1 VSAFGADIDRK
12 DLLIAGLSLEVDS
25 TTVVADS
32 GIPAAVQTKFGG
44 KINDEAPPD
53 NGMTAVGELTG
64 PGIDSP
70 IRLVTKPGHLFQ
82 LPLLYEKG
90 DYVLRNVRLVSADGK
105 TLQTAVPSFANI
117 TVAKVLTT
125 KLSVHQLTPD
135 ELRARGITVDSTN
148 YDVFEYTF
156 VFAFHGDTVSVPYPV
171 IIDKRTHEVI
181 KAPASDPYDLPP
193 LPQHQSPPRFQWPA
207 PISFPLV
214 PPEVGGASQPPPA
227 EHEPHRIVPEI
238 PAGLVVP
245 SGFGVLHQFFAVILN
260 VGNSAP
266 AGSSVTVDSIS
277 ATLDAPLGLRL
288 AKTTPAVSIGQAVPI
303 VDEATGARFL
313 IAAAQGSAEW
323 SLEALKTGTHTVK
336 VQVRAT
342 YKAPNQPDTA
352 LQGNLSA
359 SFVVSDPRFQVNF
372 VHPDTVRSGEEYTA
386 YAFITNTSATAQTV
400 RVDPGQIPVCSGESS
415 WSGFNVCFPAAMDPV
430 EATIERGKTLT
441 VPYHLKSRLTGNVF
455 ASAGAADENIKVGV
469 SLSMGVSA
477 SGIPLSPATL
487 LMPFYTRYLDPDYV
501 AAQMSLFGLGNS
513 LATAPLSDRTALL
526 PRVIPNDVFRRAQDV
541 ARAGERIFIRRT
553 APNAAQPLEDRD
565 PLFDLSLDLLGNIER
580 AAELPFAPDLKEWD
594 ELRRSETSGRSA
606 SAAMTRQLERVG
618 LTAGKSPTD
627 FANDFAAATAHRS
640 PYLLAIV
647 HGAAVNGAARSYA
660 TTLTGITS
668 QTKLGVPA
676 EAAGPWT
683 RSMPFAELT
692 QFRSGSEYGELA
704 MVGRFSES
712 VRFDVVPASTDF
724 AVELIYP
731 AASNG
736 SMMRASFRVANASP
750 AGVSF
755 VIDRGTANII
765 VNGGLYVPVS
775 SPAAVAPV
783 TLAVS
788 GAAQDLHLNGEGR
801 TVSLLF
807 NRPVD
812 VADTAAIRDRIT
824 LTTDVAAIGYHA
836 SRRNSGARIY
846 IPGAA
851 LQADGLI
858 LNIHFDKTLAKSAAY
873 TIALDDSLLPGA
885 PPGSGSVHPRIDN
898 DAPAGLL
905 YGKVLLADNTP
916 VANAPVTL
924 DAKGLEQFD
933 QTLDGSITGNAS
945 DTGRY
950 LFEYIQR
957 DLNNAAPGTFRAETS
972 TANGL
977 IRSDGIIRSP
987 GEMQQ
992 LNLVFIGRGS
1002 VSGFVK
1008 YSDGR
1013 PLAGATVV
1021 AGSAGYNNPLLAEM
1035 KTGIASADGS
1045 FSITNL
1051 PVGPFTLSV
1060 SDAQGNIAFAANQIH
1075 FPGEALHQDLV
1086 IRLKPFPGTGTVR
1099 ITVRRSDVSASDPHS
1114 LVAGAHVGVFT
1125 EGYGL
1130 VDGLTDS
1137 NGRAEF
1143 TKVPAGPISILA
1155 ASFDITQQSAGVELD
1170 LHPDSVIDQT
1180 LTLDVPSAGDLVS
1193 RATLNGT
1200 VFRDDPFNPTN
1211 LTPVAGARITING
1224 FASVTAG
1231 ADGKFT
1237 YDGIPLALAGKQVV
1251 TAFDPTTGR
1260 LGAFSL
1266 PSALVAGA
1274 NAFNIVLSSA
1284 QPSGKGTIH
1293 VRLFDAAGQLVTN
1306 YQVLSPGFPV
1316 IELKE
1321 LDETPGIYEITGL
1334 PVPSGLDILA
1344 APAGIDARY
1353 GDQTASGRV
1362 QLDFPGQTATLDL
1375 RLPGQGTVIAHLGC
1389 APGVTE
1395 CNIDVHAPVV
1405 ITYRVFNPAEQDL
1418 TPQDRR
1424 VDPDANGVLN
1434 ITKVPVNQPAT
1445 VATFQNP
1452 LGYASAPVEMQF
1464 QGQQKEVFLVLTTT
1478 STISG
1483 RVLNWDRQ
1491 TPIAGAF
1498 VHLEGGATDLGNF
1511 PTAADGPF
1519 HIAGVAASASV
1530 RVIAEYSIDGVFPT
1544 GSIDTRTPT
1553 HGGPVNNLVVI
1564 LQEQAS
1570 VEGTIVDAAGV
1581 PVPLANYWTR
1591 ELSWPYQTHGS
1602 FQVPLSADRNG
1613 HFVVSNVFQGGIH
1626 ISAQSPQFQEQRG
1639 EYQGTILGEANNI
1652 TGVRIVVGAGGT
1664 GTITVTVYDGP
1675 VRVANA
1681 EATLLRGEE
1690 TFDFGQSDGNGVVT
1704 FDNVPAGNNY
1714 TVSVISR
1721 ARARAGRSGT
1731 IVVTQGS
1738 ITSVD
1743 IGLIVLGV
1751 VSGSLVDTE
1760 SAPERA
1766 IAGGHITLQSGYL
1779 TLRSTTDAAGNFR
1792 FDGVPEGAFTVEGY
1806 DFDSGRSTAP
1816 PLHFTLTSTI
1826 QELTGIKLTL
1836 EPTAS
1841 LTVQVYLP
1849 NDAGGPGVAAP
1860 LVDAV
1865 VRQSHYQRE
1874 QQGSGSG
1881 LVFPKLFA
1889 KASYQVT
1896 AKELGGEERTA
1907 DAEGTFAAGASSGTV
1922 ALTFKSSGTVQ
1933 VTVTSDDPA
1942 AATLIA
1948 SARVTISSAGKTLT
1962 LFPDANGNIT
1972 ASGLAL
1978 GSVSATATS
1987 QGLSASASGILASR
2001 STPLH
2006 LTLSLGR
2013 RITMAGH
2020 VEAEAGV
2027 GQPSVNTRVLV
2038 QISSSAIFNVIDIE
2052 AHTDSN
2058 GDYSITGVPVGNTSV
2073 KFDFYGPDGVTRGA
2087 TRTVVVPNGT
2097 VDTYPAPSVKLD
2109 ATGPRVVSIDPA
2121 NNANSVAPNSP
2132 VTITLTEPLAAS
2144 SISTS
2149 YFRVIASD
2157 DSQAAP
2163 VTITAETLSN
2173 GQYRI
2178 RLTPSVLLKS
2188 NMTYT
2193 IAVSDVITDPSGN
2206 KMTLAVTT
2214 NFTTVDYTEPRVV
2227 STTPTTSQPVGDGT
2241 TFYLRFNKAIDAGV
2255 FASGGSGTLRLEQ
2268 LTGNHGT
2275 ATGPPLQISVFTD
2288 TTSASTLIV
2297 APVGVALQPASYY
2310 RITINGARD
2319 TLQPPNVQTTAQ
2331 TFDFFS
2337 ADHVRPVVTINAPA
2351 ATTKLIAGVDYVAT
2365 VSILDEGI
2373 TPPHTSTDISY
2384 VQWFDS
2390 AGRPLTRVTT
2400 PPYGDILRNASGIT
2414 SATLKASAV
2423 DLSGN
2428 VSDIATQTWEVTPNL
2443 PPQNIVITTPASTYI
2458 ARSVTLTA
2466 TFDEDGL
2473 AVTSALAVSGKHGD
2487 GTPYVLDPR
2496 IHRISAQRLRRTTTS
2511 DAWPSVQYTI
2521 DVPADVKEA
2530 DTLQFVL
2537 ASLPKGLAQFH
2548 RSR

>member
-1 VSAFGADIDRK
+1 MTRIRGVLVAFAAIVCLGVSAFGADIDRK
-12 DLLIAGLSLEVDS
+12 DLLIVGLSLEVDT

-44 KINDEAPPD
+44 KVNDAAPPD

-64 PGIDSP
+64 PGIDTP

-90 DYVLRNVRLVSADGK
+90 AYVLGNIRLVSADGK

-156 VFAFHGDTVSVPYPV
+156 IFAFQGQTVSVPYPV

-181 KAPASDPYDLPP
+181 KAPAVDPYDLPP
-193 LPQHQSPPRFQWPA
+193 LPRHQSPPRFEP
-207 PISFPLV
+207 PIVHTFPLDR
-214 PPEVGGASQPPPA
+214 PEPGGGSQPPPG
-227 EHEPHRIVPEI
+227 EHEPHRESLSI

-245 SGFGVLHQFFAVILN
+245 SGFGVLHQFFAIILN

-266 AGSSVTVDSIS
+266 AGSSVTVDSVS

-288 AKTTPAVSIGQAVPI
+288 AKSTPAVSIGQPVPI

-342 YKAPNQPDTA
+342 YKAPNQPDTP

-400 RVDPGQIPVCSGESS
+400 RIDPGQIPVCSGESS
-415 WSGFNVCFPAAMDPV
+415 WSGFNVCFPTAMDPV

-441 VPYHLKSRLTGNVF
+441 VPYHLKSRLTGSVF

-501 AAQMSLFGLGNS
+501 AAQMSLFGLGYS

-541 ARAGERIFIRRT
+541 ARAGERIFIRR
-553 APNAAQPLEDRD
+553 ADPNVAQPLDDRE
-565 PLFDLSLDLLGNIER
+565 PLFDLSLDLLGNVER

-606 SAAMTRQLERVG
+606 SAAMTRQLERIG

-627 FANDFAAATAHRS
+627 FANDFAASTAHRS

-647 HGAAVNGAARSYA
+647 HGAAISGAARSYA
-660 TTLTGITS
+660 TTLTGNTS
-668 QTKLGVPA
+668 QTKLSVPA

-704 MVGRFSES
+704 MIGRFSES
-712 VRFDVVPASTDF
+712 VRLDVVPSSTDF

-731 AASNG
+731 STTDG
-736 SMMRASFRVANASP
+736 SIMRASFRVASASP

-775 SPAAVAPV
+775 SPSAVLPV
-783 TLAVS
+783 TLAIS

-807 NRPVD
+807 NRPID
-812 VADTAAIRDRIT
+812 VADTSTLRDLIT

-836 SRRNSGARIY
+836 QRRNGGTRIY

-851 LQADGLI
+851 LQADGRI
-858 LNIHFDKTLAKSAAY
+858 LNVHFDKTLAKSASY
-873 TIALDDSLLPGA
+873 TIALEDSLLPGA
-885 PPGSGSVHPRIDN
+885 PVGSGTIHPRIDN

-924 DAKGLEQFD
+924 DAKGFQQFD
-933 QTLDGSITGNAS
+933 RTLDGSVTGNPG

-987 GEMQQ
+987 GELRQ
-992 LNLVFIGRGS
+992 LNLVFIGRGT
-1002 VSGFVK
+1002 VNGFVS

-1013 PLAGATVV
+1013 PLVGATVV
-1021 AGSAGYNNPLLAEM
+1021 AGSAGYNNPLMAEM
-1035 KTGIASADGS
+1035 KTAIAGADGS
-1045 FSITNL
+1045 FSISDL

-1075 FPGEALHQDLV
+1075 FPGEALRQDLV

-1130 VDGLTDS
+1130 VDGTTDS

-1155 ASFDITQQSAGVELD
+1155 ASFDITQQSAGVEVD

-1200 VFRDDPFNPTN
+1200 VFRDDPFNPTI
-1211 LTPVAGARITING
+1211 LTPVAGARVTVNG

-1237 YDGIPLALAGKQVV
+1237 YEGIPLAFAGRKDAV
-1251 TAFDPTTGR
+1251 TAFDPATGR
-1260 LGAFSL
+1260 LGSFSM
-1266 PSALVAGA
+1266 PGALVAGS
-1274 NAFNIVLSSA
+1274 NAFNIILSSA
-1284 QPSGKGTIH
+1284 QPSGKGTIR

-1306 YQVLSPGFPV
+1306 YKVLSPGFPV
-1316 IELKE
+1316 IELQE
-1321 LDETPGIYEITGL
+1321 LVELPGVYEIGNL
-1334 PVPSGLDILA
+1334 PVPAGLDILA
-1344 APAGIDARY
+1344 APVGIDARY
-1353 GDQTASGRV
+1353 GDQTAGGHV
-1362 QLDFPGQTATLDL
+1362 HLDFPGQTATLDL
-1375 RLPGQGTVIAHLGC
+1375 RLPGQGNVIAHLGC
-1389 APGVTE
+1389 APGVIE

-1405 ITYRVFNPAEQDL
+1405 ITYRVFNSAEQDL

-1424 VDPDANGVLN
+1424 VDANGVLN
-1434 ITKVPVNQPAT
+1434 ITRVPVNQPAT
-1445 VATFQNP
+1445 VATYQNP

-1498 VHLEGGATDLGNF
+1498 VHVEGGATDLGNF
-1511 PTAADGPF
+1511 PTAADGTF
-1519 HIAGVAASASV
+1519 RIAGLAANASV
-1530 RVIAEYSIDGVFPT
+1530 RVIAEYSIDGVYRT
-1544 GSIDTRTPT
+1544 GSIDTRTPA
-1553 HGGPVNNLVVI
+1553 HGGPLNNLVVI

-1570 VEGTIVDAAGV
+1570 VEGTIVDGDGA
-1581 PVPLANYWTR
+1581 PVPLARYWTR
-1591 ELSWPYQTHGS
+1591 ELSWPYQSHGS
-1602 FQVPLSADRNG
+1602 PQVPLSADRNG

-1681 EATLLRGEE
+1681 EATLLRGLG

-1704 FDNVPAGNNY
+1704 FDNVPVGSNY

-1721 ARARAGRSGT
+1721 ARARAGTSGT
-1731 IVVTQGS
+1731 IVVSQGS
-1738 ITSVD
+1738 LTSVD
-1743 IGLIVLGV
+1743 VGLTVLGV

-1760 SAPERA
+1760 STPEQA

-1792 FDGVPEGAFTVEGY
+1792 FDGVPEGPFTIQGY
-1806 DFDSGRSTAP
+1806 DFDSGRSSVP
-1816 PLHFTLTSTI
+1816 PLQLTLTSTI
-1826 QELTGIKLTL
+1826 QELTGIKLIL
-1836 EPTAS
+1836 EPTAT
-1841 LTVQVYLP
+1841 LNVQVYLP

-1860 LVDAV
+1860 LVDAT
-1865 VRQSHYQRE
+1865 VRQNRYQRE

-1889 KASYQVT
+1889 KASYQVI
-1896 AKELGGEERTA
+1896 AKELGGEERTE
-1907 DAEGTFAAGASSGTV
+1907 DVTGTFPAGASSGTV
-1922 ALTFKSSGTVQ
+1922 ALTFKTSGTVQ

-1942 AATLIA
+1942 
-1948 SARVTISSAGKTLT
+1948 
-1962 LFPDANGNIT
+1962 
-1972 ASGLAL
+1972 
-1978 GSVSATATS
+1978 
-1987 QGLSASASGILASR
+1987 
-2001 STPLH
+2001 
-2006 LTLSLGR
+2006 
-2013 RITMAGH
+2013 
-2020 VEAEAGV
+2020 
-2027 GQPSVNTRVLV
+2027 
-2038 QISSSAIFNVIDIE
+2038 
-2052 AHTDSN
+2052 
-2058 GDYSITGVPVGNTSV
+2058 
-2073 KFDFYGPDGVTRGA
+2073 
-2087 TRTVVVPNGT
+2087 VV
-2097 VDTYPAPSVKLD
+2097 A
-2109 ATGPRVVSIDPA
+2109 
-2121 NNANSVAPNSP
+2121 
-2132 VTITLTEPLAAS
+2132 EPL
-2144 SISTS
+2144 
-2149 YFRVIASD
+2149 
-2157 DSQAAP
+2157 Q
-2163 VTITAETLSN
+2163 
-2173 GQYRI
+2173 
-2178 RLTPSVLLKS
+2178 
-2188 NMTYT
+2188 
-2193 IAVSDVITDPSGN
+2193 
-2206 KMTLAVTT
+2206 
-2214 NFTTVDYTEPRVV
+2214 
-2227 STTPTTSQPVGDGT
+2227 
-2241 TFYLRFNKAIDAGV
+2241 
-2255 FASGGSGTLRLEQ
+2255 
-2268 LTGNHGT
+2268 
-2275 ATGPPLQISVFTD
+2275 
-2288 TTSASTLIV
+2288 
-2297 APVGVALQPASYY
+2297 
-2310 RITINGARD
+2310 
-2319 TLQPPNVQTTAQ
+2319 
-2331 TFDFFS
+2331 
-2337 ADHVRPVVTINAPA
+2337 
-2351 ATTKLIAGVDYVAT
+2351 
-2365 VSILDEGI
+2365 
-2373 TPPHTSTDISY
+2373 
-2384 VQWFDS
+2384 
-2390 AGRPLTRVTT
+2390 
-2400 PPYGDILRNASGIT
+2400 
-2414 SATLKASAV
+2414 
-2423 DLSGN
+2423 
-2428 VSDIATQTWEVTPNL
+2428 
-2443 PPQNIVITTPASTYI
+2443 
-2458 ARSVTLTA
+2458 
-2466 TFDEDGL
+2466 
-2473 AVTSALAVSGKHGD
+2473 
-2487 GTPYVLDPR
+2487 
-2496 IHRISAQRLRRTTTS
+2496 
-2511 DAWPSVQYTI
+2511 
-2521 DVPADVKEA
+2521 
-2530 DTLQFVL
+2530 
-2537 ASLPKGLAQFH
+2537 
-2548 RSR
+2548 